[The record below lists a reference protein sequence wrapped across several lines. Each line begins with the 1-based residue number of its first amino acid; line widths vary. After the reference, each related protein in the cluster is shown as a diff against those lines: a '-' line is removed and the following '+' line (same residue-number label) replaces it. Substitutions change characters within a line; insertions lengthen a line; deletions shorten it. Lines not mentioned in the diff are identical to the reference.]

1 MRIVLLWGK
10 VVCPVCC
17 MHCAYTSFVKMGE
30 EIVTV
35 ILRI

>member
-10 VVCPVCC
+10 VVCPVRC
-17 MHCAYTSFVKMGE
+17 MHCAYISFVEMGE